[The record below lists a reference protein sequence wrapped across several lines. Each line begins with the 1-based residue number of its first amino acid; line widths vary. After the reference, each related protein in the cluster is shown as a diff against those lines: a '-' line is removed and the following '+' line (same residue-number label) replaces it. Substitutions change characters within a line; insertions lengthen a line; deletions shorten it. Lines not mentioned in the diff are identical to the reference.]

1 MDSSRAESTSELTV
15 CGYFHPLPAQ
25 LVDRHSGKC
34 CIYNSLHLSVVTEN
48 TFLSL
53 LSVVDGCSLAALV
66 AMTLVNHQPHPLL
79 HIAAPQPDIHLQLQ
93 QRQAQNLQTVEVMVF
108 GLVPELEES
117 LLLFY

>member
-1 MDSSRAESTSELTV
+1 
-15 CGYFHPLPAQ
+15 
-25 LVDRHSGKC
+25 
-34 CIYNSLHLSVVTEN
+34 VVTEN